1 LFELV
6 ADAGAEDLDASG
18 EYYEIKTTPT
28 KFEPVKKALK
38 DRKIKIESAELVQ
51 VPMMTKPV
59 DEENGKK
66 LIKLIELL
74 EELDDVQHVFA
85 NHELPESLMSQL

>member
-1 LFELV
+1 
-6 ADAGAEDLDASG
+6 
-18 EYYEIKTTPT
+18 
-28 KFEPVKKALK
+28 
-38 DRKIKIESAELVQ
+38 
-51 VPMMTKPV
+51 MTKPV
-59 DEENGKK
+59 DEENGRK